1 MTNETIIK
9 KWRIGKTT
17 VQVAEDYMEEYNKE
31 AKKKKEPKIT
41 KEQALAH
48 VEPIIYEFETKDW
61 KWSNDS
67 RRTNEIYA

>member
-1 MTNETIIK
+1 MNQRTSNGVWRCETIIR

-17 VQVAEDYMEEYNKE
+17 LQVAKDYMDEYNKE

-48 VEPIIYEFETKDW
+48 VEPIIYEHETKDW
-61 KWSNDS
+61 K
-67 RRTNEIYA
+67 

>member
-1 MTNETIIK
+1 MTNETIIR

-17 VQVAEDYMEEYNKE
+17 LQVAEDYMDEYNKE

-48 VEPIIYEFETKDW
+48 VEPIIYEHETKDW
-61 KWSNDS
+61 K
-67 RRTNEIYA
+67 

>member
-1 MTNETIIK
+1 MTNETIIR

-17 VQVAEDYMEEYNKE
+17 LQVAEDYMNEYNKE

-48 VEPIIYEFETKDW
+48 VEPIIYEHETKDW
-61 KWSNDS
+61 K
-67 RRTNEIYA
+67 

>member
-1 MTNETIIK
+1 MTNETIIR

-17 VQVAEDYMEEYNKE
+17 LQVAKDYMDEYNKE

-48 VEPIIYEFETKDW
+48 VEPTIYEYETKDW
-61 KWSNDS
+61 K
-67 RRTNEIYA
+67 

>member
-1 MTNETIIK
+1 MTNETIIR

-17 VQVAEDYMEEYNKE
+17 LQVAEDYMDEYNKE

-48 VEPIIYEFETKDW
+48 IKPIIYEHETKDW
-61 KWSNDS
+61 K
-67 RRTNEIYA
+67 